1 MELALIEDAAQP
13 LVLACYK
20 LEGDDFL
27 AVIAYDLWEATRE
40 KGRIVTGR
48 VLGQAA
54 AAPTVRTIC
63 QEMEPLNIQAQ
74 DALFNYTMKK
84 S

>member
-1 MELALIEDAAQP
+1 MSATKP
-13 LVLACYK
+13 LVFACYK
-20 LEGDDFL
+20 LEGKDFL
-27 AVIAYDLWEATRE
+27 AFIAYDVCEATRG

-74 DALFNYTMKK
+74 DDLF
-84 S
+84 

>member
-1 MELALIEDAAQP
+1 M
-13 LVLACYK
+13 
-20 LEGDDFL
+20 
-27 AVIAYDLWEATRE
+27 AVIGYDAWEATRG

-54 AAPTVRTIC
+54 AAPTVHTIR

-74 DALFNYTMKK
+74 DDLF
-84 S
+84 